1 MKDIIKLFFYLYI
14 FVWSI
19 SLLVHLVTSIDHDD
33 MAKEIKEEYDIPFTI
48 AQTVVGHWESDSN
61 FFPFPSEQFYVIDEE
76 TGDKVVLAKV
86 RFGFVNIKEK
96 NVEKY
101 FKLSEVSNMI
111 KENFR

>member
-1 MKDIIKLFFYLYI
+1 MKDIIKLFLYLYLC
-14 FVWSI
+14 VWSI
-19 SLLVHLVTSIDHDD
+19 SALVHFVTSIDHDD

-48 AQTVVGHWESDSN
+48 AQTVVERWESEPN
-61 FFPFPSEQFYVIDEE
+61 FFPFPSDQFYVIDEE

-101 FKLSEVSNMI
+101 FKLSEVSKMI
-111 KENFR
+111 KESFR